1 MFLKLMDF
9 MGTAPATESKCMEQV
24 LLLLRLFINCGKL
37 PDSTL
42 KKGFEFLGR
51 PLAPCVRQAGDT
63 DQCSRITIYCR
74 CVAIRTLAAM
84 KSIVIGPA
92 TDPTT
97 LAGSS
102 QRFLVDSTLAEHRV
116 LVGPQSKAFFWEKK
130 AKEVAFHLR
139 SLYRVE
145 VEVENETADEVEM
158 DNAAVESQ
166 NEPSLK
172 QQQQKGSSFESSS
185 FFSPSFASSSS
196 VAVDIS
202 LVKNPQPE
210 LGVGVN
216 YMDMDCGAGEFNS
229 YSDNDDDGDNNNNNF
244 VRRLDPFL
252 LPSTDQLQKANK
264 KMHFCGENASSQDT
278 SAVPLNN
285 GGNMDIEDDDDE
297 PVRFIR
303 TKVQAQ
309 TSLYQQPLPPSRR
322 LSTGGLP
329 SNMAPKS
336 NDDFY
341 ILPQMGTLAFDEWC
355 SRENTTAATRAGT
368 SAKDVAF
375 SSSSGTTGTTT
386 QKCFIMKGQKNFAT
400 TADVRP
406 SPVVTFTPTKVGSKS
421 AVPSSFSSFSV
432 SSSLLAGKPNGR
444 LVAQQQFLAKQ
455 SKPIFSAGVTVEQ
468 VSPKGSPA
476 HKNVISA
483 NETFTQTSAP
493 TSTSFVTDNDLPVS
507 HKNVV
512 SLNQKIR
519 FVAQGLKQQKKQ
531 QKLKHLNDIRELEQQ
546 QNLEHSAKQ
555 VIKTGNQATSNYV
568 PKFDFFGPLSA
579 VKKAKKY
586 LGMEKVRKIEQEE
599 RENSERKRKEDEL
612 AKQASKKLMK
622 TSSAKSPAQTPVLA
636 TGGEVK
642 QSRLPESAKH
652 SVSNNTSASGSPSPL
667 PSTPVP
673 PVQRTSLKLR
683 LRKMISSDGNDE
695 VYSSEH
701 IENLSYVAKSADDY
715 NKETK
720 VRTEAVT
727 ASTEKKSKC
736 YRKVD
741 LSQHNTASA
750 KVPLTT
756 TIKRVYDSDD
766 NDDPDKPDDNDN
778 NINADDNETVDTG
791 DSFSK
796 SSANDFASTSVD
808 NAASITETAAK
819 SADAEN
825 ANAKLLANELVST
838 EISVFHSASTSADN
852 ATSSLVVKN
861 ADANSGE
868 KKVATNDNETSQ
880 FPKTQP
886 STSTSADDQV
896 LNTTATKNK
905 NGLLTSEEGAANN
918 APVQKR
924 KRGRPR
930 KDEQTKAA
938 DLQKRQQAKAEA
950 EIAAAT
956 ATDSTEAAVDP
967 NRRMSARRKA
977 VPEKAVSEMV
987 KPTTPKTTPSFT
999 STVTSAP
1006 AVDGVVLVKRKRG
1019 RPPKYPRPEVPQ
1031 PVAKTAI
1038 ESQVESTPASAET
1051 AASEG
1056 DLAEK
1061 LNESEGQLDKLQ
1073 KLPVSAAEDD
1083 VAEKVNSS
1091 KEQAKSAAVSE
1102 QTAENDAVEK
1112 LNSSEEVKLES
1123 KMPARNTTTDDDV
1136 AVASEKLLSSTKST
1150 APSESPPTLEPVVAS
1165 STKFYC
1171 LGSAKKQWLSSTL
1184 PNLNEIEVSESDH
1197 DSQQSQAA
1205 ESVAITTI
1213 RKSLRKKA
1221 SRQFSSAEKQS
1232 KPLEVLSDDVQTDQ
1246 PTTSTA
1252 VNETEI
1258 VKEAVVEKEVVEQNV
1273 NDKPEREFLEICSN
1287 EVEQVAGG
1295 ESPKTAKVAAPL
1307 TEENDNVTQSIQ
1319 GEKANENP
1327 VSAKR
1332 KSPESDAESD
1342 ASLSFST
1349 RRSLRSVKSTDYRS
1363 MNNGQLSSFPEKEV
1377 ITTASKRS
1385 LSLSSLSNFPA
1396 GTSKKQKVT
1405 KEATR
1410 EEEGE
1415 DIKIIT
1421 RSLDCRVCQKGF
1433 ASKKELYPHLYVDH
1447 KQYKFFCIY
1456 GCPRI
1461 SFEDTIMLHKHIRL
1475 KHHLNLADPA
1485 PWKCFWCPST
1495 TEQTY
1500 HKHDS
1505 YYKHWRNEH
1514 QMGSYSC
1521 SSSRSCSRNE
1531 YPTRMDAEAHLML
1544 MHKTSD
1550 RRRGILAQLGI
1561 DVASATEEEV
1571 IAALK
1576 EHPQLLPSFGK
1587 VDITVKKTATNN
1599 TSTGVVQQSNAERNA
1614 IDKGSAAAVLSS
1626 SVPSTSF
1633 SFSSNGTPSKAKSST
1648 SSPNPPSSS
1657 SSSTPSSAST
1667 SKNGAT
1673 SSLKRQFQ
1681 STTSSRPSERIAKRN
1696 RQSLEN
1702 TVTAGVVDFASA
1714 AVASFSNKQSES
1726 VEAKDDSKVHV
1737 FQRRTLDFLKSKVP
1751 NYDQLTPQQFDLSR
1765 TKGAPR
1771 EKTRNCSYFCL
1782 WPYDEQEKK
1791 KGQIKECSFRNNQ
1804 QWNTDAHIRSQHLKT
1819 AKVKEEAIREICEK
1833 DLEVLTNTWKH
1844 IHFYEKPLE
1853 NEKK

>member
-1 MFLKLMDF
+1 MAPASSAAVNSNGLFKVPAAPPPPPPPRPPQPVHTASSVAKSAKVGKQHVVPAARPPTITNNKTPANAAATRGPKYKRNPMFLQLMDF

-297 PVRFIR
+297 P
-303 TKVQAQ
+303 
-309 TSLYQQPLPPSRR
+309 
-322 LSTGGLP
+322 
-329 SNMAPKS
+329 
-336 NDDFY
+336 
-341 ILPQMGTLAFDEWC
+341 
-355 SRENTTAATRAGT
+355 
-368 SAKDVAF
+368 
-375 SSSSGTTGTTT
+375 
-386 QKCFIMKGQKNFAT
+386 
-400 TADVRP
+400 
-406 SPVVTFTPTKVGSKS
+406 
-421 AVPSSFSSFSV
+421 
-432 SSSLLAGKPNGR
+432 
-444 LVAQQQFLAKQ
+444 
-455 SKPIFSAGVTVEQ
+455 
-468 VSPKGSPA
+468 
-476 HKNVISA
+476 
-483 NETFTQTSAP
+483 
-493 TSTSFVTDNDLPVS
+493 
-507 HKNVV
+507 
-512 SLNQKIR
+512 IR

-852 ATSSLVVKN
+852 ATSSFVVKN

-1150 APSESPPTLEPVVAS
+1150 APSKSPPTLEPVVAS

-1184 PNLNEIEVSESDH
+1184 QNLNEIEVSESDH
-1197 DSQQSQAA
+1197 DSQQSQAT

-1252 VNETEI
+1252 VNEKEI

-1307 TEENDNVTQSIQ
+1307 TEKNDNVTQSNQ
-1319 GEKANENP
+1319 GERANENL

-1363 MNNGQLSSFPEKEV
+1363 MNNGQLSSFPEKEYHV
-1377 ITTASKRS
+1377 AQAHPFEAPFEPCRS
-1385 LSLSSLSNFPA
+1385 
-1396 GTSKKQKVT
+1396 G
-1405 KEATR
+1405 
-1410 EEEGE
+1410 
-1415 DIKIIT
+1415 
-1421 RSLDCRVCQKGF
+1421 
-1433 ASKKELYPHLYVDH
+1433 
-1447 KQYKFFCIY
+1447 
-1456 GCPRI
+1456 
-1461 SFEDTIMLHKHIRL
+1461 
-1475 KHHLNLADPA
+1475 
-1485 PWKCFWCPST
+1485 
-1495 TEQTY
+1495 
-1500 HKHDS
+1500 
-1505 YYKHWRNEH
+1505 
-1514 QMGSYSC
+1514 
-1521 SSSRSCSRNE
+1521 
-1531 YPTRMDAEAHLML
+1531 
-1544 MHKTSD
+1544 
-1550 RRRGILAQLGI
+1550 
-1561 DVASATEEEV
+1561 
-1571 IAALK
+1571 
-1576 EHPQLLPSFGK
+1576 
-1587 VDITVKKTATNN
+1587 
-1599 TSTGVVQQSNAERNA
+1599 
-1614 IDKGSAAAVLSS
+1614 
-1626 SVPSTSF
+1626 
-1633 SFSSNGTPSKAKSST
+1633 
-1648 SSPNPPSSS
+1648 
-1657 SSSTPSSAST
+1657 
-1667 SKNGAT
+1667 
-1673 SSLKRQFQ
+1673 
-1681 STTSSRPSERIAKRN
+1681 
-1696 RQSLEN
+1696 SLE
-1702 TVTAGVVDFASA
+1702 
-1714 AVASFSNKQSES
+1714 
-1726 VEAKDDSKVHV
+1726 V
-1737 FQRRTLDFLKSKVP
+1737 FLVS
-1751 NYDQLTPQQFDLSR
+1751 
-1765 TKGAPR
+1765 
-1771 EKTRNCSYFCL
+1771 
-1782 WPYDEQEKK
+1782 
-1791 KGQIKECSFRNNQ
+1791 
-1804 QWNTDAHIRSQHLKT
+1804 
-1819 AKVKEEAIREICEK
+1819 
-1833 DLEVLTNTWKH
+1833 
-1844 IHFYEKPLE
+1844 
-1853 NEKK
+1853 